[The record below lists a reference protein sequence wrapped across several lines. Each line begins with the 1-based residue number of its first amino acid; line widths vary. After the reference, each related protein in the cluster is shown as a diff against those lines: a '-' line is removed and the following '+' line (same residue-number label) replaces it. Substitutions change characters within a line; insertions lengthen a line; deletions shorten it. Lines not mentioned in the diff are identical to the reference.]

1 MGQDLIPALARQ
13 LGHDLRTLRLSRNL
27 TQAVLAAQAGVSVR
41 SLKNLEHG
49 TAMLRTLVRVAHAL
63 GRDEWLASAAM
74 NFPPSPTLTGV
85 HIYTQ
90 RQRVG
95 PRNRRR
101 P

>member
-1 MGQDLIPALARQ
+1 
-13 LGHDLRTLRLSRNL
+13 
-27 TQAVLAAQAGVSVR
+27 
-41 SLKNLEHG
+41 
-49 TAMLRTLVRVAHAL
+49 MLRTLVRVAHAL